1 MKLHHSTSK
10 ELVLITLISLGTMF
24 ILSCNR
30 SGQDQAAPSAETKTK
45 AAAAETTAPTAAE
58 RFAGWVEYG
67 SQPHRFTIMTPK
79 SFVVSRDTTQ
89 TPAGDI
95 ELVTYLAELGP
106 AAYGVVCNDFPQD
119 FVAGKDPNAI
129 LQGGSKGF
137 NSQFNGT
144 VTGEQLLTLNGHS
157 GLEIT
162 LTGATQGVE
171 IFAKGRFYL
180 VGNRMYQIMV
190 IAEKGKGDLE
200 AIDKFLGSFKLK
212 N

>member
-1 MKLHHSTSK
+1 LKFHPSTLK
-10 ELVLITLISLGTMF
+10 GLILITLISLGAMF
-24 ILSCNR
+24 ISACNR
-30 SGQDQAAPSAETKTK
+30 SGQDQAAPPAETKTE
-45 AAAAETTAPTAAE
+45 AAAADK
-58 RFAGWVEYG
+58 FAGWVEYG
-67 SQPHRFTIMTPK
+67 SEPHRFTIMTPK
-79 SFVVSRDTTQ
+79 SFEVSRDTTQ
-89 TPAGDI
+89 TTAGDI

-119 FVAGKDPNAI
+119 IVAGKDPNAI

-144 VTGEQLLTLNGHS
+144 VTGEQLLILNGHS
-157 GLEIT
+157 GLEIS